1 MKKVL
6 RLKRVWVLFILS
18 ALFSLPF
25 FSTLVLSVS
34 PAEPVF
40 KHLWETVLPGYIK
53 NTLLLMVGVGIGSFF
68 LGLVTATLVSFFKFP
83 GRQLFQKFLILP
95 LAIPGFVIGTVYL
108 QFFEYSG
115 PFQSLIRK
123 MFGFQKASEYWF
135 PEIASLGGVTVVL
148 SFILFPYIFMTT
160 RSAFMEQSQRFFE
173 VSRSLGKGPISSFI
187 SVILPLSRPSLT
199 LGLSLVL
206 MEAASDFGT
215 VHFFGVPTLTSGIYS
230 VWLQMNNLGG
240 AAQLA
245 SMLLSFMILF
255 LTLEKWS
262 RSQKSYYSL
271 KGNHRQMEL
280 KELKGLKGLA
290 AFSLCFIPLFFGF
303 LFPFSLL
310 LFWSFSHIGQ
320 IEFSRFLNDLG
331 HTIFLALSAGG
342 LCLLFSLLFNYIQ
355 RSLGKTRLVE
365 GMVSFATLGYAIPG
379 PVLALGVLIPLAK
392 FDNFIDSIALSLFGN
407 GTGLIFSGSVAAILL
422 AYLIRFFVLSYGS
435 IQTGFLRITPKMDEA
450 AIQLGAGVLDRV
462 SKIHGPLLKRSLA
475 TSLILVFVDSMKELP
490 ATLMLRPFNYNTLAT
505 RLYELSSDERLM
517 ESAPWGVAIVLSGL
531 LPLIILGHPFGGKRN
546 NLKEEEKE
554 S

>member
-1 MKKVL
+1 
-6 RLKRVWVLFILS
+6 
-18 ALFSLPF
+18 
-25 FSTLVLSVS
+25 
-34 PAEPVF
+34 
-40 KHLWETVLPGYIK
+40 
-53 NTLLLMVGVGIGSFF
+53 
-68 LGLVTATLVSFFKFP
+68 
-83 GRQLFQKFLILP
+83 
-95 LAIPGFVIGTVYL
+95 
-108 QFFEYSG
+108 
-115 PFQSLIRK
+115 
-123 MFGFQKASEYWF
+123 
-135 PEIASLGGVTVVL
+135 
-148 SFILFPYIFMTT
+148 
-160 RSAFMEQSQRFFE
+160 
-173 VSRSLGKGPISSFI
+173 
-187 SVILPLSRPSLT
+187 
-199 LGLSLVL
+199 
-206 MEAASDFGT
+206 
-215 VHFFGVPTLTSGIYS
+215 
-230 VWLQMNNLGG
+230 
-240 AAQLA
+240 
-245 SMLLSFMILF
+245 
-255 LTLEKWS
+255 
-262 RSQKSYYSL
+262 
-271 KGNHRQMEL
+271 MEL
-280 KELKGLKGLA
+280 KELKGLKGFA
-290 AFSLCFIPLFFGF
+290 AFSLCLIPLFFGF

-355 RSLGKTRLVE
+355 RSLGKNRLVE
-365 GMVSFATLGYAIPG
+365 GMVSFATLGYSIPG

-450 AIQLGAGVLDRV
+450 AIQLGAGVFDRV